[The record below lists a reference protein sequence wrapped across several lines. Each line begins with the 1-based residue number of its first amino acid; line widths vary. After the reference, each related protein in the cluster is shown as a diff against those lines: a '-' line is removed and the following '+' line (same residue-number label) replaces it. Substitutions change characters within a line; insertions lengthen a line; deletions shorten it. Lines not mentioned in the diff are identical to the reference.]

1 MNYTQYALLLTAVAT
16 ATLSLVAC
24 SGGTRAATTPGERVE
39 SHTLV
44 DSRIGDSMTTI
55 TLLGFDGCPLT
66 PLMKSRLETALSKLD
81 ETVELV
87 QVNQKTLDPSD
98 LRRGY
103 PAPTVVVNGSDLFG
117 MAPPTAPSMG
127 CRMYDGPGGVP
138 SVDELSRRLSLAL
151 SSGSKATGGGA

>member
-1 MNYTQYALLLTAVAT
+1 MKNTKCALLLIAVAT

-24 SGGTRAATTPGERVE
+24 GGRTRAATTPSEPVN
-39 SHTLV
+39 STTLM

-87 QVNQKTLDPSD
+87 EVDQDKLDPSD

-103 PAPTVVVNGSDLFG
+103 PAPTVIVHGSDLYG

-138 SVDELSRRLSLAL
+138 SIDELSRRLSLAL
-151 SSGSKATGGGA
+151 SWGSKTTGGGA